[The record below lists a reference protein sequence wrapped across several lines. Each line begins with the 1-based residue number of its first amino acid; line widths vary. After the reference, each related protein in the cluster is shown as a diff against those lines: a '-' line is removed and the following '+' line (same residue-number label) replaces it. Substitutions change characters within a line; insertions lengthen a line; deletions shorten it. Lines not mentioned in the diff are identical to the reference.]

1 MFDFYKQLKRMTDYI
16 EKTKSNCVNEIRIC
30 DDFLKDLPEDIS
42 NIDELS
48 NMIDNNKD
56 MSRSYDLGRK
66 KAYEEILNDLSNKNK
81 L

>member
-1 MFDFYKQLKRMTDYI
+1 MKDHIQKIRQDCAI
-16 EKTKSNCVNEIRIC
+16 EIKDC
-30 DDFLKDLPEDIS
+30 DEFLKDLPEDIS

>member
-1 MFDFYKQLKRMTDYI
+1 MFDFYKQLKRMTDHI
-16 EKTKSNCVNEIRIC
+16 EKTKANCVNEIRMC

-42 NIDELS
+42 SVDELS

-66 KAYEEILNDLSNKNK
+66 KAYEEILNDLSRR
-81 L
+81 